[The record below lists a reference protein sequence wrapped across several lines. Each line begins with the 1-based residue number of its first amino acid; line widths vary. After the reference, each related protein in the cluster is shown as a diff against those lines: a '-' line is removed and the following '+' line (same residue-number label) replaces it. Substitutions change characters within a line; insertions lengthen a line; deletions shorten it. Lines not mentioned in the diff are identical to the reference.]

1 MNLLKIIFKFI
12 KKGATIYSDCFSCYV
27 NNHTF
32 PKKSKLTKYDY
43 IHKFVN
49 HKKEFVSG
57 LFSRTHTNTI
67 ENLWKLIKQEIRRQ
81 KISIHYTS
89 AIARFYISRKKTKE
103 EQMKILIR
111 GLQRKDIKEFNE
123 LVQLIHEKF

>member
-1 MNLLKIIFKFI
+1 MSF
-12 KKGATIYSDCFSCYV
+12 FS
-27 NNHTF
+27 F
-32 PKKSKLTKYDY
+32 SGFL
-43 IHKFVN
+43 
-49 HKKEFVSG
+49 EFSVFFRFFWFFRFFRFYLG
-57 LFSRTHTNTI
+57 VHTNTV